1 MLHGC
6 YTVSLLVQLCLSGAY
21 SKTQVTPWKRF
32 HQSLT
37 KKNIAPLLDH
47 LTNVCRTSVNIGWNH
62 KERNLSIFFYFL
74 YCHCILVVALSLVE
88 IQQKKQVT
96 RISLENLNQ
105 KVNINWSSA
114 MMLIIDH
121 GVTEPLRQVSLHV
134 YIVYKFN

>member
-74 YCHCILVVALSLVE
+74 YCHCILVVALSLMAYRDTA
-88 IQQKKQVT
+88 KKGA
-96 RISLENLNQ
+96 SSPYEFSNLEPENEYHVVLSDDNGT
-105 KVNINWSSA
+105 WSNRTIKTSESTC
-114 MMLIIDH
+114 IYCI
-121 GVTEPLRQVSLHV
+121 
-134 YIVYKFN
+134 